1 MIKRESIWSVF
12 PVQANDK
19 KPYPFLR
26 NKDNQRGFYVATTN
40 EEEIASWERMYR
52 GSNWA
57 LRTGTASGCWVL
69 DIDVKNGAR
78 GEDSFFALIGDHKDF
93 PDTLAVKT
101 PSGGMHYYFEMESGI
116 RTFVNGGK
124 FGGIDV
130 KADGGYVLIPPSVI
144 DGKPYEY
151 FNENKILKAPAWLKD
166 ALFPYKESKD
176 NKNEVER
183 IPQNDYRSESLAKY
197 LLKKYLPKAIK
208 GMRNQVLMDMLCQ
221 MRDNIIPSNI
231 AEDMAR
237 EFAMHMDDP
246 DFTEREALATC
257 RSVYRR
263 AARQPNYVDLD
274 ITFNI
279 KETPTLKNFDQAGIA
294 DYILYQHK
302 NLVYIPERSWAV
314 YQDDGYWH
322 CENADAIVSDLV
334 VDELRTLGDT
344 EAFKGSGSL
353 FKVNK
358 KNVDDIMSFM
368 KKKVLKPL
376 AQFNEQPNLINCK
389 NGVIDLRTL
398 ELYKHNPGFFFDY
411 VLDVNYNPNADMT
424 RWNKF
429 LRESL
434 ENADKKEDCGI
445 YQLELLQLSA
455 GYSITGET
463 NEECLFY
470 IYGKTRSGKSTF
482 INTINEILGPLAST
496 IQMSALLQKRFVS
509 DTQNFEIASLVNK
522 RFVVSSETDRETY
535 LDSAKI
541 KNLTGRDTIK
551 CAYKF
556 KDPFQ
561 AKVKFK
567 MWLTSNNEITVD
579 ATDEAVWG
587 RFRTFSFPYS
597 KMDNVDINLKDN
609 LLKDKDGVFFWLCL
623 GAHVWYSMKD
633 RGQRL
638 PLPASMKSYLEGR
651 KEELDSF
658 GEFLVFKGYYPVEKG
673 TRDDAVCFISNNDLY
688 NQYCAWCDLNQ
699 IRSKYSK
706 FTVLQIM
713 TQKGFEKDVQR
724 MGGVP
729 SRGSW
734 VRVVRIESVI

>member
-1 MIKRESIWSVF
+1 MIKRETIWSVF

-26 NKDNQRGFYVATTN
+26 NDANQRGFYIATTD
-40 EEEIASWERMYR
+40 ETQIASWERMYQ

-69 DIDVKNGAR
+69 DIDVKNDAK
-78 GEDSFFALIGDHKDF
+78 GEESFFALLADHKDF

-101 PSGGMHYYFEMESGI
+101 PSGGMHYYFEMEPGV
-116 RTFVNGGK
+116 RTIINGGK

-130 KADGGYVLIPPSVI
+130 RADGGYVLIPPSVI
-144 DGKPYEY
+144 NGNAYEY
-151 FNENKILKAPAWLKD
+151 LNDKPILKAPAWLKE
-166 ALFPYKESKD
+166 ALFPIQQKRTNTD
-176 NKNEVER
+176 EVER
-183 IPQNDYRSESLAKY
+183 IPQTDFRAESLAKY
-197 LLKKYLPKAIK
+197 LLKKYIPKAIK

-221 MRDNIIPSNI
+221 MRDNVIPYNI

-237 EFAMHMDDP
+237 EFAVQMYDK
-246 DFTEREALATC
+246 DFTAHEAVSTC

-274 ITFNI
+274 VTFNV
-279 KETPTLKNFDQAGIA
+279 KNAPTLKDYDQAGIA
-294 DYILYQHK
+294 DYILSQHK
-302 NLVYIPERSWAV
+302 NLVYIPEKSWAV
-314 YQDDGYWH
+314 YQEDGYWH
-322 CENADAIVSDLV
+322 TENADAIVSDLV
-334 VDELRTLGDT
+334 VETLRELLKT
-344 EAFKGSGSL
+344 EVCKGSATL

-358 KNVDDIMSFM
+358 KNVDDVMSFM
-368 KKKVLKPL
+368 KRKVLKPL
-376 AQFNEQPNLINCK
+376 EQFNDYPNLINCK

-398 ELYKHNPGFFFDY
+398 ELYKHNAGFFFDY
-411 VLDVNYNPNADMT
+411 VLDVNYNPQADMT

-434 ENADKKEDCGI
+434 ENADREEGGV
-445 YQLELLQLSA
+445 YQLELLQLAA

-470 IYGKTRSGKSTF
+470 IHGKTRSGKSTF
-482 INTINEILGPLAST
+482 INTINEIIGPLGGT

-509 DTQNFEIASLVNK
+509 DSQNFEIASLINK

-551 CAYKF
+551 CAFKF

-567 MWLTSNNEITVD
+567 IWLTSNNEIQVD

-597 KMDNVDINLKDN
+597 KQDNVDINLKDN
-609 LLKDKDGVFFWLCL
+609 LLKDKDGIFLWLCF

-638 PLPASMKSYLEGR
+638 PIPSSMKSYLNSR
-651 KEELDSF
+651 KEELDTF
-658 GEFLVFKGYYPVEKG
+658 GEFLIAKGFYPVEK
-673 TRDDAVCFISNNDLY
+673 DDKNPEALFLSNNSLLSKY
-688 NQYCAWCDLNQ
+688 NAWCDINQ
-699 IRSKYSK
+699 VRNRYGRHAI
-706 FTVLQIM
+706 LQIM
-713 TQKGFEKDVQR
+713 KQKGFQKDMQR
-724 MGGVP
+724 EAGVP
-729 SRGSW
+729 TRGFW
-734 VRVVRIESVI
+734 IKIVPLEAGM

>member
-12 PVQANDK
+12 PVQKNDK

-26 NKDNQRGFYVATTN
+26 NDANQRGFYVATTD
-40 EEEIASWERMYR
+40 ETQISSWERMYQ

-57 LRTGTASGCWVL
+57 LRTGTESGCWVL
-69 DIDVKNGAR
+69 DIDVKNGAK
-78 GEDSFFALIGDHKDF
+78 GEESFFALLGDHKDF

-101 PSGGMHYYFEMESGI
+101 PSGGMHYYFEMEPGV
-116 RTFVNGGK
+116 RTIINGGK

-130 KADGGYVLIPPSVI
+130 RADGGYVLIPPSQL
-144 DGKPYEY
+144 DGNAYEY
-151 FNENKILKAPAWLKD
+151 LNENKILKAPQWLKD
-166 ALFPYKESKD
+166 TLFPIKTNTSGSR
-176 NKNEVER
+176 EVER
-183 IPQNDYRSESLAKY
+183 IPQNDFRSESLAKY
-197 LLKKYLPKAIK
+197 LLQKYLPKAIK

-221 MRDNIIPSNI
+221 MRDNIVPSNI
-231 AEDMAR
+231 AEEMAR
-237 EFAMHMDDP
+237 EYARKMADP
-246 DFTEREALATC
+246 DFTEHEAISTC

-263 AARQPNYVDLD
+263 AAREANYVDLD
-274 ITFNI
+274 VTFNV
-279 KETPTLKNFDQAGIA
+279 KEAPVLTNYDQAGIA
-294 DYILYQHK
+294 DYILSQHK
-302 NLVYIPERSWAV
+302 NIVYIPEKSWAV
-314 YQDDGYWH
+314 YEDDGYWH

-334 VDELRTLGDT
+334 VDELRELQKT
-344 EAFKGSGSL
+344 EACKGSTTL

-358 KNVDDIMSFM
+358 KNVDDVMSFM
-368 KKKVLKPL
+368 KRKVVKPL
-376 AQFNEQPNLINCK
+376 AQFNDYPNLINCK

-398 ELYKHNPGFFFDY
+398 ELYKHNAGFFFDY

-434 ENADKKEDCGI
+434 ENADREEGGV
-445 YQLELLQLSA
+445 YQLELLQLAA

-482 INTINEILGPLAST
+482 INTINEIIGPLGGT
-496 IQMSALLQKRFVS
+496 IQMSALLQKRFVA
-509 DTQNFEIASLVNK
+509 DTQNFEIASLINK

-567 MWLTSNNEITVD
+567 IWLTSNNEINVD

-597 KMDNVDINLKDN
+597 KQDNVDINLKDN
-609 LLKDKDGVFFWLCL
+609 LMKDKDGIFFWLCL
-623 GAHVWYSMKD
+623 GAHVWYSMKE

-638 PLPASMKSYLEGR
+638 PIPSSMKTYLNSR
-651 KEELDSF
+651 KEELDAFS
-658 GEFLVFKGYYPVEKG
+658 EFLIAKGYYPVEKG
-673 TRDDAVCFISNNDLY
+673 TKDTAVMFLGNNTLMNKY
-688 NQYCAWCDLNQ
+688 NTWCDINQ
-699 IRSKYSK
+699 IRSRYGRHA
-706 FTVLQIM
+706 VLNIM
-713 TQKGFEKDVQR
+713 KQKGFQVDLQR
-724 MGGVP
+724 EAGVP
-729 SRGSW
+729 TRGFW
-734 VRVVRIESVI
+734 VRNVPLESGM

>member
-1 MIKRESIWSVF
+1 MIKRETIWSVF
-12 PVQANDK
+12 PVQKNDK

-26 NKDNQRGFYVATTN
+26 NDANQRGFYIATTD
-40 EEEIASWERMYR
+40 ETQIASWERMYQ

-69 DIDVKNGAR
+69 DIDVKNEAK
-78 GEDSFFALIGDHKDF
+78 GEESFFALLADHKDF

-101 PSGGMHYYFEMESGI
+101 PSGGMHYYFEMEPGV
-116 RTFVNGGK
+116 RTIINGGK

-130 KADGGYVLIPPSVI
+130 RADGGYVLIPPSVI
-144 DGKPYEY
+144 NGNAYEY
-151 FNENKILKAPAWLKD
+151 LNDKPILKAPDWLKE
-166 ALFPYKESKD
+166 ALFPIQQKRTNTD
-176 NKNEVER
+176 EVER
-183 IPQNDYRSESLAKY
+183 IPQTDFRAESLAKY
-197 LLKKYLPKAIK
+197 LLKKYIPKAIK

-221 MRDNIIPSNI
+221 MRDNIIPYNI

-237 EFAMHMDDP
+237 EFAVQMYDK
-246 DFTEREALATC
+246 DFTAHEAVSTC

-274 ITFNI
+274 VTFNV
-279 KETPTLKNFDQAGIA
+279 KTAPTLKDYDQAGIA
-294 DYILYQHK
+294 DYILSRHK
-302 NLVYIPERSWAV
+302 NLVYIPEKSWAV
-314 YQDDGYWH
+314 YQEDGYWH
-322 CENADAIVSDLV
+322 TENADAIVSDLV
-334 VDELRTLGDT
+334 VETLRELLKT
-344 EAFKGSGSL
+344 EVCKGSATL

-368 KKKVLKPL
+368 KRKVLKPL
-376 AQFNEQPNLINCK
+376 DQFNDYPNLINCK

-398 ELYKHNPGFFFDY
+398 ELYKHNAGFFFDY
-411 VLDVNYNPNADMT
+411 VLDVNYNPQADMT

-434 ENADKKEDCGI
+434 ENADREEGGV
-445 YQLELLQLSA
+445 YQLELLQLAA

-470 IYGKTRSGKSTF
+470 IHGKTRSGKSTF
-482 INTINEILGPLAST
+482 INTINEIIGPLGGT

-509 DTQNFEIASLVNK
+509 DSQNFEIASLINK

-551 CAYKF
+551 CAFKF

-567 MWLTSNNEITVD
+567 IWLTSNNEIQVD

-597 KMDNVDINLKDN
+597 KQDNVDINLKDN
-609 LLKDKDGVFFWLCL
+609 LLKDKDGIFLWLCF

-638 PLPASMKSYLEGR
+638 PIPSSMKSYLNSR
-651 KEELDSF
+651 KEELDTF
-658 GEFLVFKGYYPVEKG
+658 GEFLIAKGFYPVEK
-673 TRDDAVCFISNNDLY
+673 DDKNTEVLFLSNNSLLSKY
-688 NQYCAWCDLNQ
+688 NAWCDINQ
-699 IRSKYSK
+699 VRNRYGRHAI
-706 FTVLQIM
+706 LQIM
-713 TQKGFEKDVQR
+713 KQKGFQKDMQR
-724 MGGVP
+724 EAGVP
-729 SRGSW
+729 TRGFW
-734 VRVVRIESVI
+734 IKIVPLEAGM